1 MIFVT
6 DDHRTIRLAQKNKE
20 SRGVIPELDETL
32 MKSLMAEMPERLKPG
47 VRVAVERRMT
57 DAIKKY

>member
-20 SRGVIPELDETL
+20 SRGVIPELDE
-32 MKSLMAEMPERLKPG
+32 SLMRILAADSRESIKPRVRLEVSEE
-47 VRVAVERRMT
+47 VRTV
-57 DAIKKY
+57 KKF

>member
-20 SRGVIPELDETL
+20 SRGVIPELDDTL
-32 MKSLMAEMPERLKPG
+32 MKNLIAETPGHLKS
-47 VRVAVERRMT
+47 RVKVDVERRVT
-57 DAIKKY
+57 GDIKKF